1 MRSATPTVARL
12 ATYGA
17 IVALL
22 ISTVASAPALGA
34 PPAAPVAGTVVSM
47 TKARGSA
54 VVDGAAQS
62 LVLTYRMTSVTGKV
76 VSATGLMLL
85 PKTKPPRGG
94 WPFVVYGHVTTG
106 AADTCAPS
114 RVTTSN
120 EAYEYMTRG
129 DAIATRLLQAGVAVL
144 RPDFEGIGVPGPHP
158 YLIGRSLATSTVDM
172 VKAARRNEPRLG
184 RDWVVAGHSEGG
196 VGALFTASASQRLP
210 AGTRLRGAVAF
221 TPVTQT
227 ATELELL
234 RNIPLRVP
242 AVTDGFSALAGL
254 LIGGASTVDPAFRK
268 LLSSGGLS
276 PTAFGKVPHL
286 EQRCLPG
293 LTASDSWGGLAPG
306 AIPGP
311 RGAEAVKR
319 LEVVLTA
326 NDPAGLTIR
335 PNLPVRIDAGITDLV
350 APLPFTDALAARYR
364 SDGVDLTY
372 TRWLGGHP
380 EVVKEGFAAAPAVA
394 WMLARL
400 R

>member
-1 MRSATPTVARL
+1 MSSSVTLFARAAMRG
-12 ATYGA
+12 GA
-17 IVALL
+17 AAVIM
-22 ISTVASAPALGA
+22 ASLMSGPANAGRAPA
-34 PPAAPVAGTVVSM
+34 PAAGTVVDV
-47 TKARGSA
+47 TKARGPA
-54 VVDGAAQS
+54 VVEGAAKAV
-62 LVLTYRMTSVTGKV
+62 VLTYRMTSVTGKV
-76 VSATGLMLL
+76 VPATGLLLL
-85 PKTKPPRGG
+85 PKSKPPRNG

-106 AADTCAPS
+106 AADSCAPS
-114 RVTTSN
+114 RVTKSS

-129 DAIATRLLQAGVAVL
+129 DAIATRLLEAGVAVL

-172 VKAARRNEPRLG
+172 VRAARRYETRLG

-196 VGALFTASASQRLP
+196 VGALFTASAKQQLP

-227 ATELELL
+227 ATELKLL
-234 RNIPLRVP
+234 RNVPLRVP
-242 AVTDGFSALAGL
+242 MVTDGFSALAGL
-254 LIGGASTVDPAFRK
+254 LIGGASTVDPEFRK
-268 LLSSGGLS
+268 MVTNGGLS
-276 PTAFGKVPHL
+276 ATALTKVPHL

-293 LTASDSWGGLAPG
+293 LTAADSWGGLAPS

-311 RGAEAVKR
+311 RGAEAVSR
-319 LEVVLTA
+319 LAAVLTA

-335 PNLPVRIDAGITDLV
+335 AGLPVRIDAGITDLV
-350 APLPFTDALAARYR
+350 APLPFTDALASRYR
-364 SDGVDLTY
+364 SQGVDLTY

-380 EVVKEGFAAAPAVA
+380 EVVKEGYAAAPSVA